1 MTAGTVRAGT
11 VTAGTVIRAPTGSRR
26 QHQRVRRIVPVLGGA
41 LSLYAIGACA
51 MDVPAGYVSVAT
63 LYGIPP
69 TVLYAV
75 GLAESRKT
83 TPVGRRPWPWT
94 LNVDGESRFYP
105 SRRDAW
111 TALQTHIRAGRTV
124 DVGLMQVNWN
134 WHSVKLV
141 NAWRAL
147 DPYFNLRVGAQI
159 LREQFDITGDWHSAI
174 GRYHAPANTPKG
186 RANAQ
191 KYRENVARLMKD
203 LTHAS

>member
-1 MTAGTVRAGT
+1 M
-11 VTAGTVIRAPTGSRR
+11 IRVPPARHLRRPT
-26 QHQRVRRIVPVLGGA
+26 RRIWPVLCGA
-41 LSLYAIGACA
+41 LSLYTVGANA
-51 MDVPAGYVSVAT
+51 MDVPAGYVSVAK

-69 TVLYAV
+69 AVLYSV

-94 LNVDGESRFYP
+94 LNVDGESRYYP
-105 SRRDAW
+105 SRRDAFS
-111 TALQTHIRAGRTV
+111 ALQTHIRAGRTV

-134 WHSVKLV
+134 WHSAKLV

-147 DPYFNLRVGAQI
+147 DPYFNLHVGAQI
-159 LREQFDITGDWHSAI
+159 LREQFDIAGDWHSAI

-191 KYRENVARLMKD
+191 KYRENVARLMKELD
-203 LTHAS
+203 HAS